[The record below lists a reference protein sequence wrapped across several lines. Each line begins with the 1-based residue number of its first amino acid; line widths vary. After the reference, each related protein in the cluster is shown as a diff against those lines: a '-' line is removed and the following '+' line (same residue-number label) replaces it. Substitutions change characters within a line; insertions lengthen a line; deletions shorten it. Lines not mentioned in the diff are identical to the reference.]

1 MLSKNIIKLN
11 RRDNA
16 LYVSKVNKYFDL
28 DSYINREVKVIKL
41 KKFKCNLANLYYF
54 SFYKEYLNDFSNNDL
69 VLTYVFS
76 KNFKIIN
83 NCDET
88 KYLVNFKKNSLLN
101 S

>member
-11 RRDNA
+11 RRDNV

-41 KKFKCNLANLYYF
+41 KEFKCNLANLYYF

-76 KNFKIIN
+76 KDFKIIN

>member
-41 KKFKCNLANLYYF
+41 KEFKYNLANLYYLIL
-54 SFYKEYLNDFSNNDL
+54 KR
-69 VLTYVFS
+69 
-76 KNFKIIN
+76 
-83 NCDET
+83 
-88 KYLVNFKKNSLLN
+88 
-101 S
+101 

>member
-11 RRDNA
+11 RRDNV

-41 KKFKCNLANLYYF
+41 KEFKCNLANLYYF